1 MGGEI
6 ALGGR
11 KWCFQQFLRDMAPLA
26 RSEGGTT
33 RPNIDT
39 DPLTRPERWR
49 HLHASGD
56 SQLTAGFTFTAKSV
70 PFFSRTAR
78 PRRPLAA
85 ASAPPAVG
93 HWTRVANAEA
103 LVCIGLC
110 QHHSRVR
117 DPVFVGW
124 ISWPLHHHHEG
135 APHCDAQHKWSA
147 THRSLAVVGCG
158 PPTPDHPLPPD
169 GARRQASSGPRDHH
183 HRLTS
188 PTHPL
193 QAQPYDP

>member
-1 MGGEI
+1 MQ
-6 ALGGR
+6 AVTANLLR
-11 KWCFQQFLRDMAPLA
+11 ASRSQQSRCL
-26 RSEGGTT
+26 
-33 RPNIDT
+33 
-39 DPLTRPERWR
+39 
-49 HLHASGD
+49 
-56 SQLTAGFTFTAKSV
+56 
-70 PFFSRTAR
+70 FFSRTAR

-169 GARRQASSGPRDHH
+169 GARRQVSSGSRDYHH
-183 HRLTS
+183 HPPHR
-188 PTHPL
+188 THPL
-193 QAQPYDP
+193 HAQPYDPKKPRAADEKTAAATDADASTTLAISI